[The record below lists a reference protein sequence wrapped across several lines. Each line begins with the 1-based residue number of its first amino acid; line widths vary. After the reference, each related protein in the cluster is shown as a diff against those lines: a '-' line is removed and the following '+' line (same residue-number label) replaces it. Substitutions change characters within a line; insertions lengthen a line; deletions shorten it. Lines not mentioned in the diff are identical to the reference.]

1 MIQFCP
7 TLSLVTHVSCTV
19 FSKLWLKCLSRP
31 GASTPAG
38 RAWPPRWGAFLCE
51 EAYHPLS
58 LYLTSVAQEP
68 TRCLFHTLPPPTFVM
83 LSSQLHR
90 FLQPF
95 LICVASGFLTVPF
108 DHFKHTAQRT
118 QSLIDGGVGCVG
130 GSKVV
135 RSVLEAGSF
144 PHKSS
149 FLKAESRDK
158 EMSPLLCGCL
168 LQPLVLLR
176 HNQSLH

>member
-1 MIQFCP
+1 MVQFCS
-7 TLSLVTHVSCTV
+7 TLSLVTHVSRTIV
-19 FSKLWLKCLSRP
+19 SKLWLKCLSRP

-51 EAYHPLS
+51 EADHPPS

-68 TRCLFHTLPPPTFVM
+68 TCCLFHTLPPPTFVM

-118 QSLIDGGVGCVG
+118 QSLIDGGVGCVCG
-130 GSKVV
+130 GGGQNGEIS
-135 RSVLEAGSF
+135 AGGWKL
-144 PHKSS
+144 PIQKLLPKSRI
-149 FLKAESRDK
+149 SR
-158 EMSPLLCGCL
+158 
-168 LQPLVLLR
+168 
-176 HNQSLH
+176 